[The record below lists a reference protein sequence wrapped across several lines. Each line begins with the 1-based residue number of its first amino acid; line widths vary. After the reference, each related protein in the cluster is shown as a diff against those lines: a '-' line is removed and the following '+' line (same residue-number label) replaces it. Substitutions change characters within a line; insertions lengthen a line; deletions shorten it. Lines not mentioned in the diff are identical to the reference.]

1 MDWHTGL
8 MFLSRSGQ
16 STLQAIDR
24 ASVGLDDAVRMRP
37 TVPLVVGPPP
47 EQARP
52 IQVSDARNWPA
63 VVSVKA
69 GRYDLEFSPHA
80 SVTMTGTSREA
91 EAGGVIR
98 FGPSANPDQRRPL
111 VRRSRDQATVG
122 SSRWFL
128 FASIS
133 GRAIGWRTVR
143 QAGEGQRAW
152 WSPFDNSSAF
162 VSSSQAG
169 VAWNVGQVQT
179 SLSFVRRRSKTG
191 GGPQLFPSNESIVA
205 FTIRLKPRG

>member
-1 MDWHTGL
+1 MVKAT
-8 MFLSRSGQ
+8 
-16 STLQAIDR
+16 ID
-24 ASVGLDDAVRMRP
+24 SLDGNSC
-37 TVPLVVGPPP
+37 GPPP
-47 EQARP
+47 VLDRRRTKDNEVWTCPTFQATPACELETKALELSNGDHQAR
-52 IQVSDARNWPA
+52 WP
-63 VVSVKA
+63 
-69 GRYDLEFSPHA
+69 SPA
-80 SVTMTGTSREA
+80 
-91 EAGGVIR
+91 
-98 FGPSANPDQRRPL
+98 
-111 VRRSRDQATVG
+111 
-122 SSRWFL
+122 
-128 FASIS
+128 
-133 GRAIGWRTVR
+133 WRTVR